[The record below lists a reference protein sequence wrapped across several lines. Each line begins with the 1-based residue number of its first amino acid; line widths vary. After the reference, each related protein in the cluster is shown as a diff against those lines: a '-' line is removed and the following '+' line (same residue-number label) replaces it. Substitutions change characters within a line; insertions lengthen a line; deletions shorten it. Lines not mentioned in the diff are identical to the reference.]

1 MHPCEEIN
9 LPQTIGDVF
18 PKSGIGYKSG
28 KKNCDLIIEVEKK
41 YKWHCLELVVTP
53 NVIFAH

>member
-28 KKNCDLIIEVEKK
+28 KKNCDLIIHRSGEKVQMT
-41 YKWHCLELVVTP
+41 LLR
-53 NVIFAH
+53 IA